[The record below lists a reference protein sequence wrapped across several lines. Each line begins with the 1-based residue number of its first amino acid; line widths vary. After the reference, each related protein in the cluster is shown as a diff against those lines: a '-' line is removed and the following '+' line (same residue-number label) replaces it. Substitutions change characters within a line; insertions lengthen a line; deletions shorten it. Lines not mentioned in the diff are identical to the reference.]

1 MGHLNKDFGHP
12 FITGPYCL
20 LLGVPQPKSSTCVGV
35 GMPNAPLLRLPNYP
49 RGVKQKSNGSK
60 RRRYLVAGVL
70 AALPALAFTTFA
82 SAGGSVGTELPTGL
96 EAHTV
101 ASGLNAPV
109 AASWAPD
116 GRLFIAEKQGVV
128 KVVLPG
134 ESPRARTLIDLSSHV
149 ATYIDRGLLG
159 IAVDSDF
166 AHNGY
171 LWLLYTYDS
180 NPASTAGAKTGRLSR
195 ITVGTGATVAAG
207 EVPVL
212 GVQGSSACPTPSSLL
227 DCMPSDGMSH
237 SIGTVRSDPD
247 GTLWVGIGDGV
258 TPGSLSST
266 IMRTLNPN
274 VMSGAIMHVDRN
286 GKGLRVHPFCPKTT
300 NLSASCTKVFAKGF
314 RNPFR
319 FTLLGGGKVA
329 VGDVGFD
336 TTEELDIA
344 TGGKSFGWPCREGA
358 HPQGMYANTS
368 ACKKI
373 KSSTQ
378 TNPVYEYPHAGDGAS
393 IMTGPVLGSAWPVGK
408 RGRLTVGDYARG
420 TLGLFDIANP
430 AAKVAPLATGL
441 QAVVDMEP
449 APGGGITMVEAGF
462 TASGVVPG
470 RVWILEP
477 AGANQRPWLKPVV
490 TVAGQTASFEA
501 RAYDADSGSLTYD
514 WDFGDGT
521 TGTGSNPSH
530 DYATPG
536 VYLAR
541 VTVSDGSE
549 TGSDVVPVAAGL
561 DAPNVVMASPT
572 DGAVVTGGQRL
583 NLSGSATLNGVPM
596 APSSLSWTL
605 VLHHGSHDHFL
616 TSFNGTVG
624 SVEIPDDHNVNSSFD
639 LVLRAKTS
647 DGQSAY
653 VRRPLHFKARTLNL
667 STSTGGKVGWAGNS
681 VSGAAVTAVGLK
693 SGLTVPATVTV
704 AGKRWKFTSW
714 SDGVRSASR
723 TFTMPD
729 RDVTLRANYV
739 RG

>member
-1 MGHLNKDFGHP
+1 
-12 FITGPYCL
+12 
-20 LLGVPQPKSSTCVGV
+20 
-35 GMPNAPLLRLPNYP
+35 MPNEPRPLLRNYP
-49 RGVKQKSNGSK
+49 RGVKQISTGSN
-60 RRRYLVAGVL
+60 RRRLFVACLLSVIP
-70 AALPALAFTTFA
+70 AAAFTAFA
-82 SAGGSVGTELPTGL
+82 SAGGSVGTELPAGL

-134 ESPRARTLIDLSSHV
+134 EGPRARTLLDLSSHV

-180 NPASTAGAKTGRLSR
+180 NPSNTSAAKTGRLSR
-195 ITVGTGATVAAG
+195 ITVGAGATVAAD

-212 GVQGSSACPTPSSLL
+212 GVQGTSACPSPSAVL

-247 GTLWVGIGDGV
+247 GSVWVGIGDGV
-258 TPGSLSST
+258 TPGSLSPT
-266 IMRTLNPN
+266 IMRALNPN

-286 GKGLRVHPFCPKTT
+286 GRGLKTHPFCPKTT
-300 NLSASCTKVFAKGF
+300 NLNASCTKVFAKGF

-319 FTLLGGGKVA
+319 FTLLGSGKVA
-329 VGDVGFD
+329 VADVGFD

-358 HPQGMYANTS
+358 HAQGMYANTA

-373 KSSTQ
+373 KSSSQ

-393 IMTGPVLGSAWPVGK
+393 IMTGPVLGSTWPVGQ
-408 RGRLTVGDYARG
+408 RGRLVVGDYARG
-420 TLGLFDIANP
+420 TVGLFDTGNP
-430 AAKVAPLATGL
+430 AAKVSALASGL

-449 APGGGITMVEAGF
+449 APGGGIGMVEAGF

-477 AGANQRPWLKPVV
+477 AGSNQRPWLKPVV
-490 TVAGQTASFEA
+490 TVSGQTANFEA
-501 RAYDADSGSLTYD
+501 RAFDADSSGLTYE

-521 TGTGSNPSH
+521 SGTGASPSH
-530 DYATPG
+530 DYSTPG
-536 VYLAR
+536 VYLAK
-541 VTVSDGSE
+541 VTVSDGTESG
-549 TGSDVVPVAAGL
+549 TDVVPVAAGL
-561 DAPNVVMASPT
+561 DAPHVEMTSPV
-572 DGAVVTGGQRL
+572 DGAEVTGGQVLR
-583 NLSGSATLNGVPM
+583 LSGTATLDGQ
-596 APSSLSWTL
+596 ALATSSLSWTL

-616 TSFNGTVG
+616 TSFNGNAG

-647 DGQSAY
+647 EGQAAY
-653 VRRPLHFKARTLNL
+653 VKRALHFKSRTLTL
-667 STSTGGKVGWAGNS
+667 STSTGGKVGWAGGS

-704 AGKRWKFTSW
+704 AGKRWKFSSW
-714 SDGVRSASR
+714 SDGSRSASR

-729 RDVTLRANYV
+729 RDVNLRATFV

>member
-1 MGHLNKDFGHP
+1 M
-12 FITGPYCL
+12 
-20 LLGVPQPKSSTCVGV
+20 VPAV
-35 GMPNAPLLRLPNYP
+35 
-49 RGVKQKSNGSK
+49 
-60 RRRYLVAGVL
+60 
-70 AALPALAFTTFA
+70 AFTAFA
-82 SAGGSVGTELPTGL
+82 SAGGPSGTELPASL
-96 EAHTV
+96 EARTV

-134 ESPRARTLIDLSSHV
+134 EGPRARTLFDLSDHV

-166 AHNGY
+166 VHNGY

-180 NPASTAGAKTGRLSR
+180 NPANTAGAKTGRLSR
-195 ITVGTGATVAAG
+195 ITVGSGATVAAG

-212 GVQGSSACPTPSSLL
+212 GVQGTSACPSPSALL

-247 GTLWVGIGDGV
+247 GSLWVGIGDGV
-258 TPGSLSST
+258 TPGSLSPT
-266 IMRTLNPN
+266 IMRALDPN

-286 GKGLRVHPFCPKTT
+286 GRGLKSHPFCPKTT

-319 FTLLGGGKVA
+319 FTLLGGGRVA
-329 VGDVGFD
+329 VADVGFD

-368 ACKKI
+368 ACKKV

-378 TNPVYEYPHAGDGAS
+378 TNPVYEYAHGADGGS
-393 IMTGPVLGSAWPVGK
+393 IMTGPVLGSLWPVGQ
-408 RGRLTVGDYARG
+408 RGRLVVGDYARG
-420 TLGLFDIANP
+420 TVGLFDTANP
-430 AAKVAPLATGL
+430 AAKVSSLATGL
-441 QAVVDMEP
+441 QAVVDMVP
-449 APGGGITMVEAGF
+449 APGGGIGMVEAGF

-490 TVAGQTASFEA
+490 TVSGQTANFEA
-501 RAYDADSGSLTYD
+501 RAYDADSSELTYA

-521 TGTGSNPSH
+521 TGSGASPSH

-536 VYLAR
+536 IYLAK

-549 TGSDVVPVAAGL
+549 TGTDTIPVAVGL
-561 DAPNVVMASPT
+561 EAPQVQMTSPIEGT
-572 DGAVVTGGQRL
+572 TVAGGQVL
-583 NLSGSATLNGVPM
+583 PLQGSATLDGQPLS
-596 APSSLSWTL
+596 ASALSWTL
-605 VLHHGSHDHFL
+605 VLHHGGHDHFL

-624 SVEIPDDHNVNSSFD
+624 SVQIPDDHNVNSSFD

-647 DGQSAY
+647 QGQSAY
-653 VRRPLHFKARTLNL
+653 VRRTLHFKSRTLNL
-667 STSTGGKVGWAGNS
+667 STSVGAKVGWAGGS
-681 VSGAAVTAVGLK
+681 ISGSTTTAVGLK
-693 SGLTVPATVTV
+693 AGMTAPSTVTV
-704 AGKRWKFTSW
+704 SGKRWKFSSW
-714 SDGVRSASR
+714 SDGSRSASR

-729 RDVTLRANYV
+729 RDVTLRATYV